1 MKKLNHADASLA
13 TLSITFSLLGDL
25 CPRKSRRG
33 NSNGLQT
40 TLAETARKSISFSV
54 GSKIREY
61 ISSQVWFSKKYANMP
76 WKRTFPQDHGQKY
89 FAPSK
94 RNNSKIKPVKSF
106 NPRPW
111 KKIIPSYVYGMFPC
125 HSCLL
130 RAHGRT
136 VDVLA
141 AVRGGHCGPFL
152 FYSSG
157 AAGVYWTLFTIHQKN
172 SLFQAPHI
180 LFFDTARP

>member
-33 NSNGLQT
+33 NSDGRQT
-40 TLAETARKSISFSV
+40 TLAETARKRISFSV

-61 ISSQVWFSKKYANMP
+61 ISSQVWFSKKYALEKNISTGP
-76 WKRTFPQDHGQKY
+76 WAKIFCSIK
-89 FAPSK
+89 K
-94 RNNSKIKPVKSF
+94 NNSKIKPVKSF

-111 KKIIPSYVYGMFPC
+111 KKITPSYVYGMFPC